1 MAKRKSLMSD
11 PCPVARSIDV
21 VGDRWAL
28 LIIRDAFD
36 GIRRFG
42 EFQKSLGVAKNIL
55 SSRLHDLVDAGILD
69 VAPASDGSAYQ
80 EYILTAKGKE
90 LFTVVLGLRQ
100 WGEGHLF
107 KKGESIAPMV
117 DRDSGKPIP
126 KITLRTCEGKPL
138 KPENAFVKR
147 KVRA

>member
-36 GIRRFG
+36 GMRRFG

-55 SSRLHDLVDAGILD
+55 SARLRDLVDAGILD

-126 KITLRTCEGKPL
+126 KISLQTCEGKLL

>member
-36 GIRRFG
+36 GMRRFG

-55 SSRLHDLVDAGILD
+55 SARLRDLVDAGILD
-69 VAPASDGSAYQ
+69 IAPASDGSAYQ

-126 KITLRTCEGKPL
+126 KIAVHTCEGKLL

-147 KVRA
+147 KTRA